1 MIFPFQISQFTRYMI
16 AIVNNCERFEELAQ
30 ELKNRWWKP
39 GHHDNEATMRFEEL
53 LKTYQ
58 VSSSSSR

>member
-1 MIFPFQISQFTRYMI
+1 MI